1 MLRKSTVMAT
11 MLIVLLVGLALSA
24 SSARAE
30 KLAQATPSPIPTG
43 SDRISANGGTIK
55 IITPAAGATIK
66 NSSVIVKV
74 QTANL
79 ALGQGGTHFHLYVD
93 GIIQG
98 MSEGASTS
106 IMAHDLTSGEHTF
119 EVVVANGLH
128 REMDA
133 SDLIK
138 VNVESPNAA
147 TPAATSDNSIL
158 LVVALVAGVVALGGA
173 GLFFLAMRRK

>member
-1 MLRKSTVMAT
+1 MLRKSTGMTA
-11 MLIVLLVGLALSA
+11 MLMVLLAGLALSA
-24 SSARAE
+24 SSVRAE
-30 KLAQATPSPIPTG
+30 KLAQATPSPMPTG

-74 QTANL
+74 ETANL

-106 IMAHDLTSGEHTF
+106 IMAHDLTPGEHTF
-119 EVVVANGLH
+119 AVVVANGLH

-147 TPAATSDNSIL
+147 TPAATNDNRAL
-158 LVVALVAGVVALGGA
+158 LGVALVVVVVALGGV
-173 GLFFLAMRRK
+173 GIVFLVMRRK